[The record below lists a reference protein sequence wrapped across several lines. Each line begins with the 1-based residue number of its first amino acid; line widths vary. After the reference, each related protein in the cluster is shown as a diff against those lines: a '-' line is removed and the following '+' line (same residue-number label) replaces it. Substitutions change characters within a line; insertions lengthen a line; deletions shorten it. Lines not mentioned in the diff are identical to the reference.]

1 MKRGRRR
8 RATMAEGG
16 CSPKGA
22 VDGGGGFTSDSGGVP
37 PTVGHGQ
44 EARGWGWGEV
54 VFVACLRRRKRE
66 EKEGVRRCQ

>member
-44 EARGWGWGEV
+44 EARGWGVG
-54 VFVACLRRRKRE
+54 
-66 EKEGVRRCQ
+66 